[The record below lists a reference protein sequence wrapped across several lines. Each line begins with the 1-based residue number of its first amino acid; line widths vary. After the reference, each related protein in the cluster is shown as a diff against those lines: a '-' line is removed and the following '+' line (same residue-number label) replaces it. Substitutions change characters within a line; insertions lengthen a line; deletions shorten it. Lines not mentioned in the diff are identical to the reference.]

1 MSNFDFLP
9 PLVDFVEDKAKSF
22 LSKNGMNG
30 FDDLK
35 KESKD
40 HSLNVVDYINSLLN
54 NLVEKVATFRQDT
67 FNNVRDDFN
76 EHYLK

>member
-1 MSNFDFLP
+1 
-9 PLVDFVEDKAKSF
+9 
-22 LSKNGMNG
+22 MNG